1 MTRGS
6 ESGSRARRLLA
17 ALGVVRPD
25 PGTLGAPFVTVLVLG
40 TAIAVVVGGMNGSAE
55 SAATPALLLSLVIW
69 QPCIEELLFRG
80 ALQGE
85 LLRWA
90 PLARSWLGLTAAN
103 GLAALA
109 FALAHLVHQ
118 PPLWALSTL
127 LPGLVFGWFR
137 DRSGSVLPSL
147 VLHAAF
153 NAGFFTIL

>member
-1 MTRGS
+1 MRGP
-6 ESGSRARRLLA
+6 EPDSRRERLLA
-17 ALGVVRPD
+17 VLGVVRPD
-25 PGTLGAPFVTVLVLG
+25 PGSLGAPFVTVLVLG
-40 TAIAVVVGGMNGSAE
+40 TAIAVVLGGMQGTAGT
-55 SAATPALLLSLVIW
+55 ARAPALLLSLVLW

-80 ALQGE
+80 VLQGE
-85 LLRWA
+85 LARWS
-90 PLARSWLGLTAAN
+90 PLARPWLGLTAAN

-137 DRSGSVLPSL
+137 DRSGSVLPGL

-153 NAGFFTIL
+153 NAGFFTIA